1 MKTLPADAMPNVFVY
16 LFLNMKKNV
25 IEEVVN
31 KLYEMENKTNS
42 IRKHGIRLYCKH
54 CKETEHERTAL
65 VDMLNELLDDN
76 MTFNEAQFKC
86 FWQSGFI
93 RSWNI
98 CDTKERY
105 IHTIRK
111 YIELYGKP
119 LEQDTIMYKAV
130 TEKEELYGSSWTK
143 DRKSAC
149 NFALKF
155 GLGKIVSMI
164 VPKGAKAI
172 HLPPTFIF
180 KESEDVIDTTGVIN
194 GSLCDYAELRKFKII
209 EEKRREIVVGEFEII
224 DKGTKYLHRLD
235 EDDSFCVLSKLLKSA
250 A

>member
-1 MKTLPADAMPNVFVY
+1 MNINK
-16 LFLNMKKNV
+16 
-25 IEEVVN
+25 IEDISYQ
-31 KLYEMENKTNS
+31 LYEMENKTNS

-54 CKETEHERTAL
+54 CKEIEHERTTL

-98 CDTKERY
+98 CATKERY

-130 TEKEELYGSSWTK
+130 SEKEELYGSSWTK
-143 DRKSAC
+143 DWKSAC

-155 GLGKIVSMI
+155 GLGKIVSLV
-164 VPKGAKAI
+164 VPKGAKTI
-172 HLPPTFIF
+172 HIPPTFIF

-194 GSLCDYAELRKFKII
+194 GTLCDFAELRKWKIK
-209 EEKRREIVVGEFEII
+209 EEKRREIVVGEFERI

-235 EDDSFCVLSKLLKSA
+235 EDDSFSVIRELLMSA